1 MSEYKKHL
9 NNLQNELE
17 GYRYFNDDKLELLK
31 TSIDLS
37 IVYNE
42 LFNRAIRFKDTDK
55 YQELIDMVDAIGK
68 AKDGYDKLYTRYH
81 LATLALETHR
91 IEAIKLC
98 EYTRDL
104 EKQVKAVNEL

>member
-9 NNLQNELE
+9 NKLQTELE
-17 GYRYFNDDKLELLK
+17 GYKYFNDEKLELLK

-42 LFNRAIRFKDTDK
+42 LFTRAIKFKNTDK
-55 YQELIDMVDAIGK
+55 YQELIGMVDAIGK
-68 AKDGYDKLYTRYH
+68 AKDGYDKLYSRYH

-91 IEAIKLC
+91 IEALKLC

-104 EKQVKAVNEL
+104 EKQVKAINDL